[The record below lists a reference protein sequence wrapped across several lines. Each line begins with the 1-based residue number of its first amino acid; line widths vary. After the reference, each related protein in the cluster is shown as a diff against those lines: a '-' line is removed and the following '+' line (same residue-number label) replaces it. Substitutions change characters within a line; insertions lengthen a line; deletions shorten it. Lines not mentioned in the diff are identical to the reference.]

1 MKRYIGIGF
10 LALVLSLA
18 LSLPSFGAEKE
29 KEKKTDETKI
39 SGTLISSPEDPTGK
53 LAPVIVQTEKEQ
65 YGVLNNALGKK
76 LAKYPGKKAVVTG
89 MVQEADGKKVIEA
102 WLFERQEPGA
112 KKRRLPS
119 E

>member
-1 MKRYIGIGF
+1 MKRFISIGF
-10 LALVLSLA
+10 LVLVLSLA

-39 SGTLISSPEDPTGK
+39 SGTLVTSAEDPTGK
-53 LAPVIVQTEKEQ
+53 LAPVVIETEKEQ

-89 MVQEADGKKVIEA
+89 KVQEADGKKVIEP
-102 WLFERQEPGA
+102 WLFERQDPGA
-112 KKRRLPS
+112 KKRRLPT